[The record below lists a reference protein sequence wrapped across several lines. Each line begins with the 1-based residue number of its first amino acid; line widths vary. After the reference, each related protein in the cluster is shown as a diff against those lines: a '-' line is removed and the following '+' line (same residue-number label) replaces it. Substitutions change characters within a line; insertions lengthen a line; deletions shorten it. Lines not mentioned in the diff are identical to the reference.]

1 MTGLH
6 HFKKTQLMPFSPLP
20 QVYTTGVKV
29 NLKINIQTN
38 FSNTVT
44 TPGMTLSTTPGM
56 TLSTTPVMTLSTT
69 PGMTP
74 SMTLQTNILII
85 TPSLHLAREQGL
97 EPFYCQCFLQ
107 VLG

>member
-20 QVYTTGVKV
+20 QVYTTVVKV

-38 FSNTVT
+38 FSNTV
-44 TPGMTLSTTPGM
+44 TTPGM

-74 SMTLQTNILII
+74 SMTLQTNVLII